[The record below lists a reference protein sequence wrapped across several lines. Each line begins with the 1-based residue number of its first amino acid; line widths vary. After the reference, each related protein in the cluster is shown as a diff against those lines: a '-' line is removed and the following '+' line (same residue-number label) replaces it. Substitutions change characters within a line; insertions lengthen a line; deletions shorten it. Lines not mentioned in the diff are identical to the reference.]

1 MDEKKNKRAAPV
13 GGKLKGFIKI
23 FMLTNF
29 LSGVAVHIVASNL
42 RMDYNSGDSSFSS
55 IKQTT

>member
-1 MDEKKNKRAAPV
+1 M

-23 FMLTNF
+23 FMLTNL

-42 RMDYNSGDSSFSS
+42 RMDYDSGDSSFSS
-55 IKQTT
+55 VVKQTT